1 MTNIEV
7 GARLKSIINL
17 VSNKVV
23 VDVGTDHGKVGAE
36 LLNTGIANKVYF
48 TDISS
53 KSLNKAQMLVD
64 KLGFSDRAE
73 FVVCDGLTGFEA
85 IEPCDIIIAGMGGEE
100 IVKILK
106 ESKINSSV
114 DAFILQPQKNIYKV
128 RAYLVDNGFRIIKDF
143 VVKDNKQFY
152 FVIKAVKG
160 KDRLSE
166 LELYFGRTNLQ
177 EKSNDFLEY
186 LDMQRK
192 LFGDVVKNAKS
203 VSSEKM
209 RYYELLQKI

>member
-23 VDVGTDHGKVGAE
+23 IDVGTDHGKVGAE

-64 KLGFSDRAE
+64 KLGLSDRAE

-114 DAFILQPQKNIYKV
+114 DTFILQPQKNIYKV

-192 LFGDVVKNAKS
+192 LFDDVVKNAKS

-209 RYYELLQKI
+209 RYYELFQKI